1 MKPGQESRRALKSV
15 AAARSLINNPG
26 SDGNRDPTIP
36 DLAQRGSMENGMRVN
51 NGELLRMYMCLYV
64 CMYMCIGIGWS

>member
-15 AAARSLINNPG
+15 AAAGSLINNPG
-26 SDGNRDPTIP
+26 SDGNREPTIP

-51 NGELLRMYMCLYV
+51 NGELLRICV
-64 CMYMCIGIGWS
+64 CMYVCICA